1 MKKFNGTDYDGL
13 LPLAYNALSSE
24 NSKLLGRESL
34 SEVKKWVE
42 DGNVTMGTYGYK
54 GSGLYGQNN
63 PNTLVFPFEPLI
75 WFPPAAKDNFYSAT
89 PFITSCLTTEFVQY
103 NLGIYTCYVKMS
115 EDRKTIIIYG
125 NSASYQG
132 NVADVQYYTGGIG
145 GYDKGATQIEWF
157 FTSSTTFI
165 VPVTGQYYIELY
177 GNGGAACYFSIG
189 SPYANQPTK
198 AAWTTGGASCQS
210 YTVTLTKGEEI
221 PVSCQGMVYSYMGL
235 SPKGASFGS
244 YSVAAGGTA
253 ENSTTDY
260 ASFTT
265 SSISIAKGAGN
276 KGANGSSSG
285 VSYIYSAEVPPS
297 EQQKNVFG
305 AGKYSSG
312 YGYGQRCG
320 DSQYMPS
327 KMYSPRAVYVKYI
340 GT

>member
-13 LPLAYNALSSE
+13 LPLAYNALNSE
-24 NSKLLGRESL
+24 NSILLGGESL

-54 GSGLYGQNN
+54 GSGLYGQDN
-63 PNTLVFPFEPLI
+63 PNTFVFPFEPII
-75 WFPPAAKDNFYSAT
+75 WFPPTTATDFHYAT
-89 PFITSCLTTEFVQY
+89 PFITSCLTTDFVEY
-103 NLGIYTCYVKMS
+103 NLGRSSCYVKMS
-115 EDRKTIIIYG
+115 ADRKTITLYSSSG
-125 NSASYQG
+125 SSQN
-132 NVADVQYYTGGIG
+132 NTLNTQYYTGGIG

-177 GNGGAACYFSIG
+177 GNGGAACYFSFG
-189 SPYANQPTK
+189 SPYANQPSK

-221 PVSCQGMVYSYMGL
+221 PVSCQGVVYSHTGL

-253 ENSTTDY
+253 ENSATDY
-260 ASFTT
+260 ANFTI
-265 SSISIAKGAGN
+265 SSINIAKGAGN

-285 VSYIYSAEVPPS
+285 VSIIYGSETPPS
-297 EQQKNVFG
+297 EQRGHVFG
-305 AGKYSSG
+305 TGKYSSG
-312 YGYGQRCG
+312 YGYGQGCG
-320 DSQYMPS
+320 DSQYMPN